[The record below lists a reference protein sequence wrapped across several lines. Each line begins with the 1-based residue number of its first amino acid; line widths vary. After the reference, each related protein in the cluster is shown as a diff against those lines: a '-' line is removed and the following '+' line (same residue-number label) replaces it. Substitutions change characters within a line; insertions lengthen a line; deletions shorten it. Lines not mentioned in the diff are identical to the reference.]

1 MGMMNESA
9 HDGSF
14 CVFFSRFIL
23 SALKAKAPCVFSGFS
38 PKDAGGLQSH
48 TYDDGGNGATRHLW
62 DPKSSWAILKASG
75 EVLTALTQL
84 RNRTVSAGIQNG

>member
-1 MGMMNESA
+1 MKVHTMGVSV
-9 HDGSF
+9 
-14 CVFFSRFIL
+14 CFFSLFC
-23 SALKAKAPCVFSGFS
+23 KCFKGKGPCVFSGFS
-38 PKDAGGLQSH
+38 QREAGGLQSH

-84 RNRTVSAGIQNG
+84 RNRTVSVGIQND